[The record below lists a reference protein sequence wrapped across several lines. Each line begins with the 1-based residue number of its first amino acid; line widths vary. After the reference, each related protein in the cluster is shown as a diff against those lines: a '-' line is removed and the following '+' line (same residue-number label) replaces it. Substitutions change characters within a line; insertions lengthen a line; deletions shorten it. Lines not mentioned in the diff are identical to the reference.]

1 MYIAAMRPSL
11 ATAIPEDHRR
21 QAELQ
26 REQSTNGKVSD
37 TSQSQLEVL
46 NLGLYQFYF
55 VLTAF

>member
-37 TSQSQLEVL
+37 TFLNLSEGL